1 MENKTMFTNR
11 FNFKANYITFL
22 SEKKKPFSSHKT
34 SRKTLKLLRKKF

>member
-22 SEKKKPFSSHKT
+22 SEKKNLLVHTKLPEKP
-34 SRKTLKLLRKKF
+34 